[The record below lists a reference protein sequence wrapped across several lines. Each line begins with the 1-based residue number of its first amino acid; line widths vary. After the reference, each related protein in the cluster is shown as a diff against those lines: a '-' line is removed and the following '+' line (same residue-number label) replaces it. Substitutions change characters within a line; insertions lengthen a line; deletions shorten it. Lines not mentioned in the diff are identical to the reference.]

1 MRGRRVRAMTKAG
14 RETLC
19 GCLLASVRGL
29 IFTLLRGNDHQSRI
43 PDADEWM
50 VGPQS
55 VFCNFGGIS
64 QNTAMNSLDQ
74 AEFSSEY
81 LGVLSVQHREKTAVP
96 KLL

>member
-1 MRGRRVRAMTKAG
+1 MTKAG
-14 RETLC
+14 KETLC

-29 IFTLLRGNDHQSRI
+29 IFTLLRGNDHQSRT
-43 PDADEWM
+43 PDASVWM
-50 VGPQS
+50 DGGAAV
-55 VFCNFGGIS
+55 CILHFGGTS

-81 LGVLSVQHREKTAVP
+81 LGVLSIQLSP